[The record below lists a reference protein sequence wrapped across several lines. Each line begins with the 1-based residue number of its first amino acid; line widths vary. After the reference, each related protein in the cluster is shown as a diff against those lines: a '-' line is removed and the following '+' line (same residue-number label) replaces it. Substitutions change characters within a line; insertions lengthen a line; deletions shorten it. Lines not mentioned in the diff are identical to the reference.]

1 MFYSRKSNTNW
12 FLLTTAMVGGF
23 ALGMSYKKYGSHL
36 HGHMK
41 NLSNSRNMDY
51 EDYMSSHEPD
61 A

>member
-1 MFYSRKSNTNW
+1 MFYSRKPNRNW

-36 HGHMK
+36 HRHIRTLTNK
-41 NLSNSRNMDY
+41 DMDY
-51 EDYMSSHEPD
+51 EDYMNSHEPD